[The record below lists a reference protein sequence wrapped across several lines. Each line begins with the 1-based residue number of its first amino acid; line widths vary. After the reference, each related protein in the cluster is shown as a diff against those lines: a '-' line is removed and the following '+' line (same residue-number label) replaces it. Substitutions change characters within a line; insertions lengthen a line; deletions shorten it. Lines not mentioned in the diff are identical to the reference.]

1 MNGMM
6 NGGQQNFPQ
15 QMNAPQPPPTSQPL
29 NHMMGNLSINPGIN
43 QGMHHHP
50 QIQQLPPQHHPVT
63 YIQQNDANQN
73 NIPIYQQQ
81 R

>member
-1 MNGMM
+1 MM

-15 QMNAPQPPPTSQPL
+15 QMNAPQPPTSQPL
-29 NHMMGNLSINPGIN
+29 NHMMGNLSINNPGMN